1 VTRAVLAAVLAA
13 ALALQARAAL
23 AQDWAM
29 VSKTGRAAA
38 GQPFEVTVIAP
49 PGQTLPT
56 ELEARMK
63 VDVAEITLTLKAAGP
78 PQDARR
84 PYAAPMPA
92 SASGPVSLQLAEYP
106 SNVLVLTVVRSGDAL
121 QTLTGP
127 GAGGREPPLSEN
139 DPMYFVMGTRGGTS
153 ARFQLSFKYRLFD
166 VDAGYGHEQ
175 PWLSGLYLGY
185 TQNSL
190 WDLEG
195 ESKAFRDTS
204 YQPSLF
210 WKWERA
216 GELADRQF
224 DGGRVGLEHESN
236 GGEGA
241 TSRSINIAFVR
252 PEWRWKVDQVGVFAF
267 TPKIYAYLD
276 KEENTD
282 IDDYRGYVDWRA
294 RYDSPGGTWVAT
306 TVLRYGTAG
315 KGSLLL
321 DASRRIRDVKFGP
334 VSTYLHVQFFAGYG
348 ESILDYNVK
357 RQSQFRIG
365 FAIVP

>member
-1 VTRAVLAAVLAA
+1 VRR
-13 ALALQARAAL
+13 ALALACMFYSSAL
-23 AQDWAM
+23 IAQGGWLLS
-29 VSKTGRAAA
+29 SKSGNVESGR
-38 GQPFEVTVIAP
+38 PFEVVVVAP
-49 PGQTLPT
+49 PNHSLPA
-56 ELEARMK
+56 ELDARMK

-78 PQDARR
+78 PENGRR
-84 PYAAPMPA
+84 LYTAQMPL
-92 SASGPVSLQLAEYP
+92 SASGPVTLQLSDFP
-106 SNVLVLTVVRSGDAL
+106 SNVLVVVTSRRGDAV
-121 QTLTGP
+121 QTLTGL

-139 DPMYFVMGTRGGTS
+139 DPMYFVIGTRGGTS

-166 VDAGYGHEQ
+166 VDVGYGQEQ
-175 PWLSGLYLGY
+175 PWLSGLYFGY

-210 WKWERA
+210 WKWERT
-216 GELADRQF
+216 ADGWL
-224 DGGRVGLEHESN
+224 DGARLGLEHESN
-236 GGEGA
+236 GGQGER
-241 TSRSINIAFVR
+241 SRSINTAFVR
-252 PEWRWKVDQVGVFAF
+252 PEWRWKVAEVGSFAF

-294 RYDSPGGTWVAT
+294 RYDSPAGTWVAT
-306 TVLRYGTAG
+306 TVVRVGTAG
-315 KGSLLL
+315 GKGSVLL
-321 DASRRIRDVKFGP
+321 DLSRRVRDVKFGP
-334 VSTYLHVQFFAGYG
+334 VSTYLHLQYFAGYG

-357 RQSQFRIG
+357 GKSQLRIG